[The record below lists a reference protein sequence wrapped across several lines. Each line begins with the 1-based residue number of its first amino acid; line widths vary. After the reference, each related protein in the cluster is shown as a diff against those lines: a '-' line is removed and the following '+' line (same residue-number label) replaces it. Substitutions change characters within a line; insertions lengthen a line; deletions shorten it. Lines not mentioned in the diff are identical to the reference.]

1 MIIED
6 KKEISE
12 PVSNTK
18 IKTVGAVVL
27 LILMVASCIA
37 GIYAKAAVS
46 AGLFVFAGTCAI
58 ALHILLTFFKFWKQ
72 HPWKAAFT
80 PGIIFL
86 IWLPAI
92 FGISKLRSGYEKGLL
107 AREGMVTYGRVTEV
121 FKERSG
127 RRWNKYKLVARLE
140 FHAGHK
146 ILSRTTG
153 NPGHYLNVDDTI
165 ELVYAA
171 TDPDVFRVVAVKKFK
186 APYLQGKTSQVYQ
199 PVLGNVLAQPPVTKI
214 NSPPQFKGGMEGFAK
229 YLRNALQYPA
239 EAYDK
244 HVAGKVYLSFVIQ
257 EDGSVADVVVVR
269 GLGYGCDE
277 AAVKAIRNSPAWLP
291 GIQNGKAVRV
301 KYNLPVSFSM
311 Q

>member
-12 PVSNTK
+12 PFSNTK
-18 IKTVGAVVL
+18 IKTIGVVVL
-27 LILMVASCIA
+27 MILMIASCIA
-37 GIYAKAAVS
+37 GIYAKATVS
-46 AGLFVFAGTCAI
+46 AGLFVFAGICAI
-58 ALHILLTFFKFWKQ
+58 ALHILLTFFKLWKQ

-80 PGIIFL
+80 PGVIFL

-107 AREGMVTYGRVTEV
+107 VREGMTTYGRVTEV
-121 FKERSG
+121 FKKRSG
-127 RRWNKYKLVARLE
+127 RRWNKYKLVAKLE
-140 FHAGHK
+140 FYANHK
-146 ILSRTTG
+146 ILSRTTD
-153 NPGHYLNVDDTI
+153 NPGHYLNVDDTV

-171 TDPDVFRVVAVKKFK
+171 TDPDVFRVAAVKKFK
-186 APYLQGKTSQVYQ
+186 PAYLLGDAGQAYQ
-199 PVLGNVLAQPPVTKI
+199 SKI
-214 NSPPQFKGGMEGFAK
+214 DSPPQFKGGMEGFAK
-229 YLRNALQYPA
+229 YLRDALQYPT

-257 EDGSVADVVVVR
+257 EDGSVADVVVVQ

-277 AAVKAIRNSPAWLP
+277 AAVKAIRNSPAWMP